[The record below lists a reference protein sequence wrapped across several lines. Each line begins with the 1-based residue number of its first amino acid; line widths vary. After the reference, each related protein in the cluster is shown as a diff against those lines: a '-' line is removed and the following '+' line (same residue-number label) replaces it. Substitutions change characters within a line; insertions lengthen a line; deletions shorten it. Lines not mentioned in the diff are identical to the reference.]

1 MVPDSAYVRKTTRR
15 VVFYVVIFAAVI
27 VWAFPILWVILGSFK
42 SDRQIISRSLNVFFQ
57 PTLDNY
63 RRVFSSHDFAKFLV
77 NSLIV
82 AIGTSS
88 IVLASTFPAS
98 YCLSRYKTGGDMMN
112 LGILITR
119 ISPPAAVLMPFFII
133 FRNFGLLN
141 NLWSLILVNISL
153 NMSFA
158 LLLMRSFMDEIPGSI
173 EEAAILEGATL
184 IQILTKLIFPLT
196 RSGIITTSIFTFVF
210 SWNEYLFAMVLC
222 SSNRVK
228 TLPVAAGDFITAYA
242 IEWGPV
248 FSSGTLILLPILLM
262 TFVVQR
268 YIVKGL
274 TIGAVK

>member
-1 MVPDSAYVRKTTRR
+1 MVPDSAYVRKTARR

-133 FRNFGLLN
+133 FRSFGLLN

-158 LLLMRSFMDEIPGSI
+158 LLLMRSFMDEVPESI

>member
-119 ISPPAAVLMPFFII
+119 ISPPAAILMPFFII
-133 FRNFGLLN
+133 FRSFGLLN

-158 LLLMRSFMDEIPGSI
+158 LLLMRSFMDEVPESI

>member
-158 LLLMRSFMDEIPGSI
+158 LLLMRSFMDEVPESI